1 MYLLYCR
8 KSLFTMPRQIANRLF
23 SFSSYMFFERISV
36 KFRPRSAKKLIDFLY
51 IIFEKVASR
60 FDIISSNYFK
70 MYQELVDK
78 EIKMAGIS
86 KNDKVVVIGCGSL
99 PITAILVTLKTKAH
113 VVAIDKDKRAV
124 KDADKYI
131 KNHHL
136 ESSIEIKYADGDVYP
151 LKKFDVIYLTYGLK
165 KKEDIFDYIINNSKN
180 NSRVIFRTAIG
191 SHEEKKKSIAELS
204 KWFLVKDSIKSDTMP
219 PSGTYLLYNKVS
231 K

>member
-1 MYLLYCR
+1 
-8 KSLFTMPRQIANRLF
+8 
-23 SFSSYMFFERISV
+23 MFFERISV

-51 IIFEKVASR
+51 VIFEKVASK

-78 EIKMAGIS
+78 EIKMAEIS
-86 KNDKVVVIGCGSL
+86 KNDKVVVIGCGAL
-99 PITAILVTLKTKAH
+99 PITAILVSLKTKAH

-124 KDADKYI
+124 KEAYNYI

-136 ESSIEIKYADGDVYP
+136 ESSIEIQYADGNVYP

-165 KKEDIFDYIINNSKN
+165 KKEDIFNYIVNNSKN

-191 SHEEKKKSIAELS
+191 SRGEKRKSITELS